1 MRRSQSVYLNRD
13 RSRENW
19 REYEDRRK
27 ISDLDD
33 DKKKKKSANNRAH
46 FTGKYH
52 RGLFVVQWTK
62 YPADEDCAV
71 DESVAHNAT
80 FTNQK
85 ALRRELRGQQK
96 KKEETTESRTSKRK
110 NRRIKDL

>member
-1 MRRSQSVYLNRD
+1 MHPSCVGRSLFTWTGID
-13 RSRENW
+13 PA
-19 REYEDRRK
+19 K
-27 ISDLDD
+27 IGGNT
-33 DKKKKKSANNRAH
+33 KIGEKYPIWTMIKKKKSANNRAH

-96 KKEETTESRTSKRK
+96 KKEK
-110 NRRIKDL
+110 NKKTKNIEA